1 MAGMRNST
9 ARKTLALG
17 ALTGMRSMAGP
28 ATLALR
34 HGGLLGR
41 VVGLLAASEMV
52 ADKTTL
58 VPDRIDAGP
67 LVGRAVLGAVVGGVV
82 CYEDEENVLLGALLG
97 ASAAVVTAHLAYQAR
112 KRLPVSNA
120 VGGMIEDAVVI
131 GCGALFTTS

>member
-1 MAGMRNST
+1 MRNST

-28 ATLALR
+28 AALAFQ
-34 HGGLLGR
+34 HGGMLKR

-52 ADKTTL
+52 ADKTAL

-67 LVGRAVLGAVVGGVV
+67 LAGRAVLGAVVGGIV
-82 CYEDEENVLLGALLG
+82 CYEEDDNVWLGALLG
-97 ASAAVVTAHLAYQAR
+97 ASAAIVAAHLAYQAR
-112 KRLPVSNA
+112 RRLPVSNA

-131 GCGALFTTS
+131 GCGALFTSS